1 MASLFLKSFQWYGK
15 LTFEIELIKIYGLL
29 PNNYCRA
36 AQFAACAVQH
46 CRTPTRQPSN
56 PKPNPWDKN
65 SQEKKDLYMN
75 FQIFSFA
82 LETVV

>member
-36 AQFAACAVQH
+36 AQFAACAVQA
-46 CRTPTRQPSN
+46 CSAAEPQLGSQATPNQIHEAKTH
-56 PKPNPWDKN
+56 
-65 SQEKKDLYMN
+65 KKRE
-75 FQIFSFA
+75 IC
-82 LETVV
+82 T

>member
-36 AQFAACAVQH
+36 AQFAACTAEPQHGSQATPNQIHETKTHKAV
-46 CRTPTRQPSN
+46 
-56 PKPNPWDKN
+56 
-65 SQEKKDLYMN
+65 
-75 FQIFSFA
+75 FSLFS
-82 LETVV
+82 LKTTFTL